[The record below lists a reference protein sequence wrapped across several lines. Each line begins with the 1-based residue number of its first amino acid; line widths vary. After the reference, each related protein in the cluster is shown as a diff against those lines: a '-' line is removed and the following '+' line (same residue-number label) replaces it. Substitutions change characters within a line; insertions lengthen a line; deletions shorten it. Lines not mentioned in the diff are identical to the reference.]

1 MIKKI
6 TRKVMK
12 EVEETVSSVGIC
24 DICGKEFNYKPGLG
38 REKRARYYHIRTG
51 HYDWGNDSCE
61 SVESR
66 DACCDECLS
75 RFTQEW
81 LKDED
86 VIDSDTAYIEINK
99 DRHILTETDSEVKK
113 NETDE

>member
-1 MIKKI
+1 MIKEI

-24 DICGKEFNYKPGLG
+24 DICGKEFNYESKFG
-38 REKRARYYHIRTG
+38 RGDKIASYYHIRTG

-61 SVESR
+61 SIEGR

-81 LKDED
+81 LKNKD
-86 VIDSDTAYIEINK
+86 VIRSDTAYIEINK
-99 DRHILTETDSEVKK
+99 NIHVLKEAD
-113 NETDE
+113 DE

>member
-1 MIKKI
+1 MIKRI
-6 TRKVMK
+6 THKVMK

-24 DICGKEFNYKPGLG
+24 DICGKEFNYEPWFRG
-38 REKRARYYHIRTG
+38 EKIASYYHIRTG

-61 SVESR
+61 SVKSR

-86 VIDSDTAYIEINK
+86 VISSDTAYIEINK
-99 DRHILTETDSEVKK
+99 DRHILKEMGGKE
-113 NETDE
+113 E

>member
-1 MIKKI
+1 MIRKI

-24 DICGKEFNYKPGLG
+24 DICGKEFNYVPWLG
-38 REKRARYYHIRTG
+38 KEKRASYYHIRTG
-51 HYDWGNDSCE
+51 NYDWGNDSCD

-81 LKDED
+81 LKNED
-86 VIDSDTAYIEINK
+86 VIGSNTAYIEINK
-99 DRHILTETDSEVKK
+99 ARHILEEAGA
-113 NETDE
+113 E

>member
-12 EVEETVSSVGIC
+12 EIEETVSSVGIC
-24 DICGKEFNYKPGLG
+24 DICGKEFNYEPWHFG
-38 REKRARYYHIRTG
+38 EKMASYYHIRTG

-75 RFTQEW
+75 RFTQKW
-81 LKDED
+81 LKNKD
-86 VIDSDTAYIEINK
+86 VISSNTAYIEINK
-99 DRHILTETDSEVKK
+99 DTHVLKEINEV
-113 NETDE
+113 N